1 MLQVQ
6 VYTRNVFCAW
16 FVWFESVTC
25 VYMYVCILCVHMYVR
40 VYVCMHHTHTNT
52 HTRTHIHTNT
62 HTIHLYILCI
72 VHRPTANYVVCLIC
86 SCKHGLELYPMACIS
101 AYTISLDC
109 TILYFIIVCM
119 GGSMT
124 KQYCI
129 CHKMSSVLH
138 GKYSTVVKNTIHL
151 C

>member
-1 MLQVQ
+1 M
-6 VYTRNVFCAW
+6 
-16 FVWFESVTC
+16 C
-25 VYMYVCILCVHMYVR
+25 VYARMYIVRTYVCT
-40 VYVCMHHTHTNT
+40 YVCMHVCITHAPTHTYT
-52 HTRTHIHTNT
+52 HTRTHIHACTHAHTHTHT

-86 SCKHGLELYPMACIS
+86 SCKHGLELYPMVCIS

-109 TILYFIIVCM
+109 SVLYFIIVCM

-138 GKYSTVVKNTIHL
+138 GKYSTVVKNTEHL
-151 C
+151 R